1 MPLPGA
7 RRKSGRVGAAA
18 FGTPA
23 FASAAAQA
31 ASLAR
36 ALEVK
41 KYGLSTDP
49 AAPAAAAAGGK
60 TARGPAVSASI
71 GALEPVTEPTL

>member
-49 AAPAAAAAGGK
+49 AAAAAAAGGK